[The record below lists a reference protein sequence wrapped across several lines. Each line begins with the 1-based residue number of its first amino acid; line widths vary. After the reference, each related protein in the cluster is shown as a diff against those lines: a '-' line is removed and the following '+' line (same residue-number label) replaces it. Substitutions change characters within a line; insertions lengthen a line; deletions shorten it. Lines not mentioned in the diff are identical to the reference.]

1 MNKKNQMINKLEFFE
16 KKREKKTVF
25 FASKMLK
32 ISRKFDKYQNSLK
45 KALKFKITKKLR
57 ILNKDIINIYVK
69 RNILRRSYFFRIL
82 RRSLRKKSI
91 LKRITRKKP
100 IITKK
105 QKIDRKFLYRARNS
119 LLRTKKFLYRKQ
131 FPKIKG
137 KKNRNFNFMYYNN
150 IQKTTMR
157 FHIGRIVITYLHNNT
172 FINIHDSKKML
183 KVFSAGVLG
192 FKGPKR
198 STPYSRQVVAR
209 KAVKYLLKTK
219 INILDVYLNSNY
231 NRWYYFLFK
240 EFSKPKIKPYAIRYL
255 ISNNPRS
262 HGFLRDKKHRRK

>member
-1 MNKKNQMINKLEFFE
+1 MQIKEEYFNKKTD
-16 KKREKKTVF
+16 KKSVF
-25 FASKMLK
+25 FTPKMLR
-32 ISRKFDKYQNSLK
+32 IVSNFDKYQTVLRQKLK
-45 KALKFKITKKLR
+45 HKVSQKLR
-57 ILNKDIINIYVK
+57 ILNKDIIDIYIK
-69 RNILRRSYFFRIL
+69 RNILKRSYFFRIL

-91 LKRITRKKP
+91 LKRITTKKP
-100 IITKK
+100 IFTKK
-105 QKIDRKFLYRARNS
+105 QKIDRRFLYRARNS
-119 LLRTKKFLYRKQ
+119 LILTKKFLYRKQ

-137 KKNRNFNFMYYNN
+137 KKNRNFNFIYYNN

-172 FINIHDSKKML
+172 FINIHNSKKML
-183 KVFSAGVLG
+183 KVYSAGLLG

-219 INILDVYLNSNY
+219 INILDIYLNSNY

-240 EFSKPKIKPYAIRYL
+240 EFSKPKVKPYAIRYL